1 MYRTIDAAFWTDPD
15 VKRLNPPEKLLF
27 LYLVTNPHTHV
38 SGIYILQRELM
49 CVEIGYPPN
58 VLDPLCTTL
67 STQRFCSF
75 DDARSIVWVRNMF
88 AYQGIGDKNS
98 RSAAY
103 HLAEDLH
110 KSPLII
116 DFCTRYPRV
125 REYLPPG
132 FLDTLSIRNPVGA
145 TPDSRSLIPDSRIL
159 NPEPS
164 LQDSPNLKNNSLLE
178 LVPPPAKKRGG
189 HPRDLASDCY
199 AAKCRERTGVPYV
212 PEGGDFVMLAKLRNA
227 FTIPARQLPPDW
239 EQACENYFASP
250 LGQYSLADLANPKRY
265 AVFKNSPVDEFNK
278 PIHRRNRNGPDK
290 ETHGERVARKNRET
304 AALIDQQLFGTARD
318 GPGADHSTG
327 ADPALLPRPK

>member
-1 MYRTIDAAFWTDPD
+1 MQMETGMGKDGLTQARD
-15 VKRLNPPEKLLF
+15 
-27 LYLVTNPHTHV
+27 
-38 SGIYILQRELM
+38 
-49 CVEIGYPPN
+49 
-58 VLDPLCTTL
+58 TL
-67 STQRFCSF
+67 SRAELCFF
-75 DDARSIVWVRNMF
+75 DDDLDIVWVCRMMK
-88 AYQGIGDKNS
+88 YQARGEKA
-98 RSAAY
+98 RKSAA
-103 HLAEDLH
+103 HHIVEDLH
-110 KSPLII
+110 KSALIQM
-116 DFCTRYPRV
+116 FLAKYPEV
-125 REYLPPG
+125 KQEISPAD
-132 FLDTLSIRNPVGA
+132 LDRLRIGYPEKSGRA

-178 LVPPPAKKRGG
+178 LVPPPAEKRGG

-212 PEGGDFVMLAKLRNA
+212 PEGGDFVMLAKLRKA
-227 FTIPARQLPPDW
+227 FTIPARQLPPEW

-278 PIHRRNRNGPDK
+278 PIHRRSRNGPDK

-318 GPGADHSTG
+318 SPGADHPAG